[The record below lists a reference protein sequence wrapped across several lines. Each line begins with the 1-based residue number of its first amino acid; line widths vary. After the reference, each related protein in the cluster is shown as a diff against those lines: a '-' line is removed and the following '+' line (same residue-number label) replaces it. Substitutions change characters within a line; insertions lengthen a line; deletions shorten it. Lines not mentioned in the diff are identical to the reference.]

1 MRVAGR
7 GRVVEKE
14 AVWERMVDWDGRR
27 RGAMAVVRGRRVA
40 GEKNCR
46 TIEPTIVN
54 WPGMC

>member
-7 GRVVEKE
+7 GAVVEKE
-14 AVWERMVDWDGRR
+14 AVWERMGDWEAM

-46 TIEPTIVN
+46 TIEPTIVS
-54 WPGMC
+54 